1 MENLKFTM
9 EKEVMDHV
17 RKGREICRDKTMLHV
32 SVAVCLIYNYMNCV
46 DGDEI

>member
-9 EKEVMDHV
+9 EKEVMECV
-17 RKGREICRDKTMLHV
+17 LKERATCRDKTMLQV
-32 SVAVCLIYNYMNCV
+32 SVTVCLIYTYMKCV